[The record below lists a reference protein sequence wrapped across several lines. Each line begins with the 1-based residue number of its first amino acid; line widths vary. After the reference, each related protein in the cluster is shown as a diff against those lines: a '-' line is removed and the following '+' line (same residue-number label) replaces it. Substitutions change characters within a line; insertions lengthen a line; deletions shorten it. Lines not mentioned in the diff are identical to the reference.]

1 MKGNIVLFPNV
12 VVLLVDINFKDVFS
26 TTFLVS
32 KNCNRIFFSCSV
44 LIYLDIKLEF
54 SYYGKI
60 NENLGFVNTYGPS
73 GSSIHNLT
81 LYFAH
86 WYGSCYFLDLI

>member
-32 KNCNRIFFSCSV
+32 KNCNRFF
-44 LIYLDIKLEF
+44 
-54 SYYGKI
+54 
-60 NENLGFVNTYGPS
+60 
-73 GSSIHNLT
+73 
-81 LYFAH
+81 
-86 WYGSCYFLDLI
+86 FLVVS